1 MIGFKTYHSLRIS
14 VKDGK
19 DLVLKEYWVGI
30 LPVSRF
36 GQPLIGVV
44 ALIGAYT
51 LLHK

>member
-1 MIGFKTYHSLRIS
+1 LWIF

-30 LPVSRF
+30 LPVSGF
-36 GQPLIGVV
+36 GQPLIGVFIQ
-44 ALIGAYT
+44 IGAYI